1 MRSAGTTR
9 LDRIALSRLLK
20 GERKRVSVDIA
31 LRVQRARR
39 RCARRK
45 PRGQAGCVVSPAERR
60 DFRAYLVRLTE
71 QSTDHRRATLAE
83 HLRARLESFRLAA
96 REVREDDQ
104 IARAGLMQAR
114 LEAYRVAR
122 SIVALCSIR
131 RTLARPRPQRRPQ
144 ALPVRSARR

>member
-1 MRSAGTTR
+1 M
-9 LDRIALSRLLK
+9 
-20 GERKRVSVDIA
+20 
-31 LRVQRARR
+31 
-39 RCARRK
+39 
-45 PRGQAGCVVSPAERR
+45 SPAERR

-83 HLRARLESFRLAA
+83 HLVRGLESFELAA

-122 SIVALCSIR
+122 SIVAVLDSQD
-131 RTLARPRPQRRPQ
+131 ARKATPAAQTAGTPGAQRAAVKP
-144 ALPVRSARR
+144 